1 MEKINLY
8 ISKKNQ
14 KYFKNENVNKNVIKY
29 YSELSKWIYTYGK
42 KGSVAKSKIY
52 TKMS

>member
-14 KYFKNENVNKNVIKY
+14 KYFKNENVNKKISNF
-29 YSELSKWIYTYGK
+29 LSKK
-42 KGSVAKSKIY
+42 VANFF
-52 TKMS
+52 

>member
-14 KYFKNENVNKNVIKY
+14 KYFKNENVNKKISNF
-29 YSELSKWIYTYGK
+29 LSK
-42 KGSVAKSKIY
+42 KSSKLFLKSA
-52 TKMS
+52 TKV

>member
-1 MEKINLY
+1 MPIFY
-8 ISKKNQ
+8 IKRVGKTR
-14 KYFKNENVNKNVIKY
+14 FAHVNKNVIKY

-52 TKMS
+52 TKRS